1 MSPEVVDGLAGI
13 RAAAPGTPVPFYR
26 QPGGYWSPTVVE
38 AMNRVKLR
46 PLGWSDDP
54 KDWSRPGSTVIVH
67 RVVKNLH
74 PGAVILMHDGGGD
87 RSQSVEALA
96 WLLKALPAAG
106 WKPVLPPRTG
116 SHPKPRRSAND
127 ALADGRRV
135 DAAHLA
141 SATGSDAE
149 PRRSGHGEQA
159 GSRWPRST
167 ARRQTQQELL
177 GGRQLW
183 KLTRPIAGS
192 SCASARHR
200 TGSPCLRHG
209 LPATRGR

>member
-1 MSPEVVDGLAGI
+1 MLALLEQHHVPAVFCLIGDQARAYPDLVRRTAGAGHALCNHSRDHDLKMNDKGKAYVTAEVVDGLAGI

-106 WKPVLPPRTG
+106 WKPVLPPKNRL
-116 SHPKPRRSAND
+116 SPK
-127 ALADGRRV
+127 
-135 DAAHLA
+135 AAA
-141 SATGSDAE
+141 
-149 PRRSGHGEQA
+149 Q
-159 GSRWPRST
+159 
-167 ARRQTQQELL
+167 RQ
-177 GGRQLW
+177 
-183 KLTRPIAGS
+183 
-192 SCASARHR
+192 
-200 TGSPCLRHG
+200 
-209 LPATRGR
+209 